1 MGMPKYLA
9 ESRDPRPEKSVS
21 EEDRPSTDGSNME
34 WRTRTS
40 RADREFSHQSYYRS
54 LMRKMMVTILLVSIT
69 PLILISASILYNL
82 EASYRAKALDYLRV
96 LVKKHR
102 NDIDN
107 FLEERLADIKMLS
120 TSYTQ
125 EELSDEDFLR
135 KQLSKLHSTYPHVF
149 VDLGVVDGNGVQ
161 RSYAG
166 PFKLTDADYSGA
178 PWFKDAIK
186 KDFYISDVFMGLRG
200 LPHFIVSVRT
210 KSTGGTWILRATVDF
225 ESFNSRVQN
234 IQIGATGFAFI
245 LNRAGEYQT
254 KPRVHSGNV
263 LEHAKQLI
271 ENADMESGQVHVL
284 EPANGA
290 SIPTLYVFSALKG
303 GDWLLVY
310 RQKARDAFSV
320 IYRARTIAA
329 LIFGIAAVCIVV
341 VAIVMSRNMVRR
353 VVESDA
359 QKELMNEQ
367 IIHAGKLA
375 SIGELAA
382 GIAHE
387 INNPLAIMMEEA
399 GWMEDLLEEE
409 DLKNSENLGE
419 YSRAINQIRK
429 QGKRCK
435 EITHK
440 LLSFARRTDYEEQR
454 VQLNEIIAE
463 VINLSEQRAK
473 YANVKIVA
481 KLASELPD
489 VSVSPSEIQQVLL
502 NLINNSLD
510 ALASRGGI
518 VEVSTSLTEDRIQ
531 IDLED
536 DGPGIPEA
544 NLSRI
549 FDPFFTTKPVGS
561 GTGLGLSICYGILK
575 KMGGEITVNSAVGV
589 GTIFHVSIPV
599 QQEDAGEHQGAQ
611 LKQAAQTG
619 N

>member
-1 MGMPKYLA
+1 M
-9 ESRDPRPEKSVS
+9 EWRSRTS
-21 EEDRPSTDGSNME
+21 EEDKQ
-34 WRTRTS
+34 
-40 RADREFSHQSYYRS
+40 FSHQSYYRS
-54 LMRKMMVTILLVSIT
+54 LMRKMMATILLVSIT
-69 PLILISASILYNL
+69 PLIVISASILYNL
-82 EASYRAKALDYLRV
+82 EASYRAKAMDYLQV
-96 LVKKHR
+96 LVKNHR

-120 TSYTQ
+120 TFCTLEQ
-125 EELSDEDFLR
+125 LSDEEFLR
-135 KQLSKLHSTYPHVF
+135 QQLNRLHSTYPHVF
-149 VDLGVVDGNGVQ
+149 VDLGVVDGDGMQ

-166 PFKLTDADYSGA
+166 PFKLASADYA
-178 PWFKDAIK
+178 DAQWFKEAIK

-210 KSTGGTWILRATVDF
+210 KANGRTWILRATVDF
-225 ESFNSRVQN
+225 EAFNSRVQT

-245 LNRAGEYQT
+245 LNRAGEFVT
-254 KPRVHSGNV
+254 KPRVGIANV
-263 LEHAKQLI
+263 SKYSKQLI
-271 ENADMESGQVHVL
+271 ESADKDSEHVYVL
-284 EPANGA
+284 EPENGA
-290 SIPTLYVFSALKG
+290 DAPTLYVYSALKG
-303 GDWLLVY
+303 GDWVLVY
-310 RQKARDAFSV
+310 QQNARDAFSV
-320 IYRARTIAA
+320 IYRARIIAG
-329 LIFGIAAVCIVV
+329 LIFAFAVGCIVV
-341 VAIVMSRNMVRR
+341 VSIVMSRNMVRR
-353 VVESDA
+353 IVESDA

-367 IIHAGKLA
+367 VVHAGKLA

-399 GWMEDLLEEE
+399 GWMEDLLDEEE
-409 DLKNSENLGE
+409 LKDSDNMEE
-419 YSRAINQIRK
+419 YSRALAQIKK

-440 LLSFARRTDYEEQR
+440 LLSFARRTDPEAKN

-473 YANVKIVA
+473 YANVKLVA
-481 KLASELPD
+481 NLAPELPS
-489 VSVSPSEIQQVLL
+489 VSISPSEIQQVLL

-510 ALASRGGI
+510 ALAPRGGT
-518 VEVSTSLTEDRIQ
+518 VEVSTRAIGDRVQ

-589 GTIFHVSIPV
+589 GTIFHVSVPAT
-599 QQEDAGEHQGAQ
+599 QEEPGTPQDP
-611 LKQAAQTG
+611 LLRQAAQSA

>member
-1 MGMPKYLA
+1 
-9 ESRDPRPEKSVS
+9 
-21 EEDRPSTDGSNME
+21 ME
-34 WRTRTS
+34 
-40 RADREFSHQSYYRS
+40 REFSHQSYYRS
-54 LMRKMMVTILLVSIT
+54 LMRKMVATILLVSIA
-69 PLILISASILYNL
+69 PLILISGSILYNL
-82 EASYRAKALDYLRV
+82 EASYRGKAMDYLQV

-107 FLEERLADIKMLS
+107 FLEERLADIKMLGAS
-120 TSYTQ
+120 CTL
-125 EELSDEDFLR
+125 EELSDKDFLR
-135 KQLSKLHSTYPHVF
+135 KQLNKLHATYTHAF
-149 VDLGVVDGNGVQ
+149 VDLGVVDSSGVQ

-166 PFKLTDADYSGA
+166 PFKLTAADYSTA

-186 KDFYISDVFMGLRG
+186 RDYYISDVFTGLRG
-200 LPHFIVSVRT
+200 LPHFIVAVRGE
-210 KSTGGTWILRATVDF
+210 SEGRAWILRATVDF
-225 ESFNSRVQN
+225 EAFNSRVQN

-245 LNRAGEYQT
+245 LNRAGEFQT
-254 KPRVHSGNV
+254 KPRVHNDRV
-263 LEHAKQLI
+263 REHSRQLI
-271 ENADMESGQVHVL
+271 QNADMEYDRVHVL
-284 EPANGA
+284 EPGNGA
-290 SIPTLYVFSALKG
+290 RIPTLYVFSALKG

-310 RQKARDAFSV
+310 QQNAREAFSV
-320 IYRARTIAA
+320 IYRARTIAG
-329 LIFGIAAVCIVV
+329 LIFGLAVVSIVV
-341 VAIVMSRNMVRR
+341 VTIVMSRNMVSRII
-353 VVESDA
+353 EADA

-367 IIHAGKLA
+367 VIHAGKLA

-409 DLKNSENLGE
+409 DQKKSQNMKE
-419 YSRAINQIRK
+419 YARAINQIRK

-440 LLSFARRTDYEEQR
+440 LLSFARRTDPEAKR
-454 VQLNEIIAE
+454 VQLNEIVAE

-473 YANVKIVA
+473 YANVKLIA
-481 KLASELPD
+481 NLASQLPD
-489 VSVSPSEIQQVLL
+489 VTVSTSEIQQVLL

-510 ALASRGGI
+510 ALAPRGGI
-518 VEVSTSLTEDRIQ
+518 IEVSTRLVGDHIQ

-561 GTGLGLSICYGILK
+561 GTGLGLSICYAILK
-575 KMGGEITVNSAVGV
+575 KMRGEITVDSAVGV
-589 GTIFHVSIPV
+589 GTVFHVSIPADQDEPRASQSPQV
-599 QQEDAGEHQGAQ
+599 R
-611 LKQAAQTG
+611 QAALRA